1 MNRRVAENAERARES
16 AHAKDCFPNLFPDM
30 KKARTNRAFQ
40 YPQGESNPCSP
51 AENRLS

>member
-1 MNRRVAENAERARES
+1 MFQSNRRDIGSKSTNAEKRS
-16 AHAKDCFPNLFPDM
+16 D
-30 KKARTNRAFQ
+30 KKIRPFERIG